1 MKMLLI
7 MDMRCIEC
15 VKNNITWSYFTSIC
29 QYRRIDP
36 LISLATQKSYCKVLI
51 ILKFDKS
58 WMSYIEFKKKAISTI
73 LFVFTF

>member
-15 VKNNITWSYFTSIC
+15 VNITWSYFTSIC
-29 QYRRIDP
+29 QYRHIDP

-58 WMSYIEFKKKAISTI
+58 WMSYIELKKKAISTI